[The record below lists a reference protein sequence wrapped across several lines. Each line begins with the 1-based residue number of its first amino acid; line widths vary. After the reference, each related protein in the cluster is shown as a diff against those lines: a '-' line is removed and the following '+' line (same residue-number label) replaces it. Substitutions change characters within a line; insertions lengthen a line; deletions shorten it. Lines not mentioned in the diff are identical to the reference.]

1 MLAVVEALCG
11 ADFVPAYYGSYVYKQ
26 PGTGVGFSYH
36 PVGLGRAVA
45 FDTAAPNNY
54 VRASG
59 RQWMAAHA
67 KR

>member
-36 PVGLGRAVA
+36 QVGLGRSAVA
-45 FDTAAPNNY
+45 VETETPNMF
-54 VRASG
+54 VSLV
-59 RQWMAAHA
+59 
-67 KR
+67 